1 MKKQFIVNH
10 YLLMKMHRLPVQGK
24 ERLSVNPQCMFNEI
38 VHLLT
43 QIGHINF

>member
-24 ERLSVNPQCMFNEI
+24 ERLSVEGINPHISFFNYN
-38 VHLLT
+38 VSLLT
-43 QIGHINF
+43 RK